1 MEKAAT
7 RKANLRN
14 MPMVPP
20 GIRFLL
26 VANALFFLA
35 TIVAKGLLDLSLIKY
50 LGLYHPTSD
59 NFSYYQFASHLFMHG
74 SGLHIFL
81 NMFVLWMFGGVL
93 EHVWGRGKFLFYFFL
108 TGLGAAL
115 LHNGVRT
122 IQINQLQETTQQYLE
137 DPSYKS
143 FKKFKEDQMGALP
156 RDFRQRVISLKNKW
170 KNNPDNSSL
179 KNQSKKVVK
188 DYRELYIGMPTVG
201 ASGAV
206 YGVLMAFGLLF
217 PNLYVY
223 LYLLIPIRAKY
234 FVFILIALQL
244 YLGFFNKTSNVA
256 NFAHLGGM
264 LFGFILLKLWDEK
277 PIQLVKE

>member
-1 MEKAAT
+1 MEEEAI

-26 VANALFFLA
+26 VANALFFMA
-35 TIVAKGLLDLSLIKY
+35 TIAAKGLLDLSLIQH
-50 LGLYHPTSD
+50 LGLFHPTSE
-59 NFSYYQFASHLFMHG
+59 NFNYYQFASHLFMHG

-93 EHVWGRGKFLFYFFL
+93 EYVWGTRKFLFYFFL

-122 IQINQLQETTQQYLE
+122 IQINQLKEATQQYLE
-137 DPSYKS
+137 DPSYQ
-143 FKKFKEDQMGALP
+143 KFKTFRNDEMGALP
-156 RDFRQRVISLKNKW
+156 RDFKQRVTALNNKW
-170 KNNPDNSSL
+170 QNNPDNSSL
-179 KNQSKKVVK
+179 KAQSKAIVK

>member
-1 MEKAAT
+1 MDEAL

-14 MPMVPP
+14 MPMVPAA
-20 GIRFLL
+20 IRFLL
-26 VANALFFLA
+26 TANALFFLA
-35 TIVAKGLLDLSLIKY
+35 TLAAKGILDFNLIEY
-50 LGLYHPTSD
+50 LGLFHPTSD
-59 NFSYYQFASHLFMHG
+59 KFSYYQFISHLFMHG

-93 EHVWGRGKFLFYFFL
+93 EHVWGQRKFLFYFFL

-122 IQINQLQETTQQYLE
+122 IQINQLKEATQQYLQ
-137 DPSYKS
+137 DPSFKAFKQYK
-143 FKKFKEDQMGALP
+143 EEQIGALP
-156 RDFRQRVISLKNKW
+156 LDFKNRVKNFEKKW
-170 KNNPDNSSL
+170 KGNPNNESL
-179 KNQSKKVVK
+179 IDQSKKIVK
-188 DYRELYIGMPTVG
+188 DYQDLYVNMPTVG

-206 YGVLMAFGLLF
+206 YGVLLAFGLLF

-234 FVFILIALQL
+234 FVFMLILLQL
-244 YLGFFNKTSNVA
+244 YLGFFNKESNVA

-264 LFGFILLKLWDEK
+264 LFGYILLKIWDEK
-277 PIQLVKE
+277 PIMLVRQ